1 MRFPM
6 FLAAAGAA
14 ALSAQVDAAVITQHF
29 RVTASGFEAEAPVP
43 TASGVFSF
51 TYDNAAFITPI
62 SSVGLKI
69 TGFNVPYSREA
80 KFSFNKGNDFLMV
93 SDNITGLT
101 AFTISPVIP
110 GFGFFLLHPAGTPQ
124 VQTFLYSG
132 NGAIWHASQI
142 NVQQVAGVPEP
153 ANWALMIGGFG
164 LAGAALRTRR
174 KPIVRYA

>member
-1 MRFPM
+1 M
-6 FLAAAGAA
+6 FLAAASAVALGAQA
-14 ALSAQVDAAVITQHF
+14 DAAVITQHF
-29 RVTASGFEAEAPVP
+29 AVTATGFEADAPVQN
-43 TASGVFSF
+43 ASGVFSF

-69 TGFNVPYSREA
+69 TGFNVPFDREA

-101 AFTISPVIP
+101 AFTVSPVIP
-110 GFGFFLLHPAGTPQ
+110 GFGFFLRHPGGTPEIQ
-124 VQTFLYSG
+124 SFLYSG

-142 NVQQVAGVPEP
+142 SVQRVAGVPEP
-153 ANWALMIGGFG
+153 ASWVLMIGGFG

-174 KPIVRYA
+174 SPLVRFA